1 MNEGRTSIQRD
12 IESLEEW
19 SHRKFNKDKCKVLQQ
34 ERKDIFSGTGWGSV
48 LQKTIWVFR
57 QRTT

>member
-12 IESLEEW
+12 IERLEEW
-19 SHRKFNKDKCKVLQQ
+19 PQRKHNKDKCEVLLQ
-34 ERKDIFSGTGWGSV
+34 ERKGTCSGMGWGSA

-57 QRTT
+57 QRMS